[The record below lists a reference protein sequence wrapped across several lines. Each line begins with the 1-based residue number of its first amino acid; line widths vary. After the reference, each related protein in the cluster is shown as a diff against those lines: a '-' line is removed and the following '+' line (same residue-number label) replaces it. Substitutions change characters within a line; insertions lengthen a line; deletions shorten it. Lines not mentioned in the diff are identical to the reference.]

1 MFFDIHSHSGKSFE
15 NELVIQNQFPLTA
28 KTTNWFSVGI
38 HPWYLEDWQKQWE
51 VLESLAL
58 HPNCVAIGECGLDKN
73 ISESIDNQVK
83 IFEKHIVLS
92 EKLQMPL
99 VIHCV
104 KAFSELI
111 SVKKKIQP
119 LQTWIVHGFNKNQSV
134 ANLLINSGLKLSF
147 GKSLLV
153 NENVQTVFKSI
164 PDGSYFL
171 ETDDS
176 AVSIAEIYKKA
187 YELRG
192 DLNISIK
199 IFQKITI

>member
-1 MFFDIHSHSGKSFE
+1 MFFDIHSHSGKSSE
-15 NELVIQNQFPLTA
+15 NELVIQNQFPFTA

-51 VLESLAL
+51 VLESLVL

-111 SVKKKIQP
+111 SVKKKTQP
-119 LQTWIVHGFNKNQSV
+119 RQTWIVHGFNKNQSV
-134 ANLLINSGLKLSF
+134 ANLLINNGLKLSF
-147 GKSLLV
+147 GKFLLV
-153 NENVQTVFKSI
+153 NKNAQTVFKNI
-164 PDGSYFL
+164 PDGSYYL

-176 AVSIAEIYKKA
+176 GVSISEIYKKA
-187 YELRG
+187 HELRG
-192 DLNISIK
+192 NLNISTK
-199 IFQKITI
+199 IFQKIIA